1 MKTLIDKVLSLENE
15 AERILDDARREA
27 KKIDADA
34 DAQIAQLRADGEAVL
49 QRRIQEYRNAAE
61 QKHQDEVAKARAAL
75 AQELERVKQ
84 VPDSVVEQA
93 AKIVARFCFSHGND
107 SMMKM
112 AILCPV
118 SDGQRLRTLH
128 GLGLVEITDVQERN

>member
-27 KKIDADA
+27 KKTDADA

-84 VPDSVVEQA
+84 VPDSVLVEQA
-93 AKIVARFCFSHGND
+93 AKIVARFCAF
-107 SMMKM
+107 
-112 AILCPV
+112 
-118 SDGQRLRTLH
+118 
-128 GLGLVEITDVQERN
+128 

>member
-84 VPDSVVEQA
+84 VPDSVLVEQA
-93 AKIVARFCFSHGND
+93 AKAVGAGRFVAH
-107 SMMKM
+107 
-112 AILCPV
+112 
-118 SDGQRLRTLH
+118 QRQLVLH
-128 GLGLVEITDVQERN
+128 QRVVDQVDIGAGLGVYGCHGRGYR